1 MTDAPNAPTPQSTDG
16 DDTPEARKI
25 TPDEAA
31 DLAEAIL
38 DHMVVAKG
46 GTRRDG
52 QVQMARSVA
61 RALTEGKPHLVQGG
75 TGIGKT
81 LGYLAGALASGKQT
95 CLTPH
100 TKALQDQIAGDL
112 DLMISAFS
120 SPEGQEIIPTPSYG
134 VIKGRSSYL
143 CLAKVAPQAPADMPL
158 DGLDDDTT
166 FTPSST
172 LGKEVKALHDWAG
185 ETATGVRTHLPF
197 TVSSKAWRQVSTTA
211 EDCTG
216 KRCPQYEQCFVTQ
229 ARRQAA
235 ESNII
240 VANQAYLATH
250 MKVPHLLPDTVE
262 AIIVD
267 EAHEFPDV
275 VAHTF
280 GAEVTI
286 KRLEGALDA
295 LSKVSKRGE
304 SDNGGGKED
313 SRIKGT
319 AKAIKVLD
327 DAVPTPKFS
336 DRGILTKTDVLDALD
351 GVLAG
356 FTALRPLVLGMP
368 DSTDQEKGAK
378 DLLQRRLDNVLFD
391 LKLILRGTT
400 DTQVVWVEP
409 RGDQAVMCSAQ
420 FDVSDT
426 IYERLLYEF
435 RSVVFTSATLSIGG
449 EFDLIAKA
457 NGFAKG
463 PWTGEIVQ
471 SPFDYPTQGRVWM
484 PTGMPEPGN
493 TPEKQTAYSAAVAE
507 VAEKTV
513 RAAGG
518 RTLVLCTSWKS
529 VNAVSE
535 HLQSTLGNEFPI
547 ITQSPD
553 TMPMTLAKQF
563 ADDPRAV
570 LVGTTTFWTGVSVDG
585 DTCSAVVID
594 KMPFPSPSIPIIAAQ
609 TEKADRERGSGAGF
623 KEVSLVK
630 AILSVVQGGGRLI
643 RTLSD
648 RGVVVVCDPRVH
660 ESSSHRKFYGRQ
672 VLRSLPPFRFT
683 SDEDEVLAFLREIDR
698 TANDEAG
705 GSVVIEEEAEQV

>member
-1 MTDAPNAPTPQSTDG
+1 MTDATAPQSG
-16 DDTPEARKI
+16 DDADASEVRKI
-25 TPDEAA
+25 TPEEAA

-38 DHMVVAKG
+38 DHMIVTKG
-46 GTRRDG
+46 GTRRPG

-61 RALTEGKPHLVQGG
+61 RSLTAGKPHLVQGG

-120 SPEGQEIIPTPSYG
+120 TPEGQKIIPTPSYG
-134 VIKGRSSYL
+134 VIKGRSSYV
-143 CLAKVAPQAPADMPL
+143 CLAKVAPQPAGDVPL
-158 DGLDDDTT
+158 DGLDGEAP
-166 FTPSST
+166 FTPSSA
-172 LGKEVKALHDWAG
+172 LGQEVKALHDWANETSTG
-185 ETATGVRTHLPF
+185 ERTHLPF
-197 TVSSKAWRQVSTTA
+197 TVTSKAWRQVSTTA
-211 EDCTG
+211 DDCTG
-216 KRCPQYEQCFVTQ
+216 KRCPLYEQCFVTR

-235 ESNII
+235 ESSVI

-295 LSKVSKRGE
+295 LAKVARRSE
-304 SDNGGGKED
+304 NDNGGGKED
-313 SRIKGT
+313 ARVKGT
-319 AKAIKVLD
+319 TKAIRVLD
-327 DAVPTPKFS
+327 DAVPAPKFA
-336 DRGILTKTDVLDALD
+336 DRGILTKPEVLDALD

-356 FTALRPLVLGMP
+356 FTSLRPAVLGMP
-368 DSTDQEKGAK
+368 DTNDQEKGAK
-378 DLLQRRLDNVLFD
+378 ELLQRRLDNVIFD
-391 LKLILRGTT
+391 LRLILLGTT
-400 DTQVVWVEP
+400 DKQVVWVEP

-420 FDVSDT
+420 FDVGDT

-449 EFDLIAKA
+449 EFDLIAQA

-463 PWTGEIVQ
+463 PWTGEIVE
-471 SPFDYPTQGRVWM
+471 SPFDYPAQGRVWM
-484 PTGMPEPGN
+484 PEGIPEPGN
-493 TPEKQTAYSAAVAE
+493 TPEKKVAYSAAVAK

-518 RTLVLCTSWKS
+518 RTLVLCTSWES

-535 HLQSTLGNEFPI
+535 HLRTTLGGKFPI
-547 ITQSPD
+547 ITQSRD

-563 ADDPRAV
+563 AEDPRAV

-585 DTCSAVVID
+585 DTCAAVVID

-609 TEKADRERGSGAGF
+609 TEKADRERGRGAGF

-630 AILSVVQGGGRLI
+630 AILAVVQGGGRLI

-648 RGVVVVCDPRVH
+648 RGVVVLCDPRVH
-660 ESSSHRKFYGRQ
+660 DSSALRKFYARQ

-683 SDEDEVLAFLREIDR
+683 TDEAEVLAFLGEIDR
-698 TANDEAG
+698 TANDERG
-705 GSVVIEEEAEQV
+705 GVVVIEEEADQA

>member
-1 MTDAPNAPTPQSTDG
+1 MTDELHTHSPQSGGDTDSA
-16 DDTPEARKI
+16 EKRQI
-25 TPDEAA
+25 TPDQAA

-46 GTRRDG
+46 GARRPG

-61 RALTEGKPHLVQGG
+61 RALTVGKPHLVQGG

-120 SPEGQEIIPTPSYG
+120 TPEGQKIIPTPSYG
-134 VIKGRSSYL
+134 VIKGRSSYV
-143 CLAKVAPQAPADMPL
+143 CLAKVAPQPAGDMPL
-158 DGLDDDTT
+158 DGLDSDAD
-166 FTPSST
+166 FTPSSP
-172 LGKEVKALHDWAG
+172 LGKEVKALHDWAN
-185 ETATGVRTHLPF
+185 ETTTGVRTHLPF
-197 TVSSKAWRQVSTTA
+197 TVSSNAWRQVSTTA
-211 EDCTG
+211 DDCTG
-216 KRCPQYEQCFVTQ
+216 KRCPLYEQCFVTQ

-286 KRLEGALDA
+286 KRLEGAVEA
-295 LSKVSKRGE
+295 LAKVAKRGE
-304 SDNGGGKED
+304 NDNGGGKED
-313 SRIKGT
+313 SRIKST
-319 AKAIKVLD
+319 TKAIKVLG
-327 DAVPTPKFS
+327 DAVPTPKS
-336 DRGILTKTDVLDALD
+336 ADRGLLSKPEVLDALD

-356 FTALRPLVLGMP
+356 FASLRPAVLNMP
-368 DSTDQEKGAK
+368 DGNDQEKGAK
-378 DLLQRRLDNVLFD
+378 DLLQRRLDNMIFD
-391 LKLILRGTT
+391 LRLILMGTT
-400 DTQVVWVEP
+400 DKQVVWAEP
-409 RGDQAVMCSAQ
+409 RGNQAVMCSAQ

-435 RSVVFTSATLSIGG
+435 RSVTFTSATLSIGG
-449 EFDLIAKA
+449 EFDLIAQA

-463 PWTGEIVQ
+463 PWTGEIVE

-484 PTGMPEPGN
+484 PEGMPEPGN
-493 TPEKQTAYSAAVAE
+493 TPEKRAAYSAAVAK

-518 RTLVLCTSWKS
+518 RTLVLCTSWDS
-529 VNAVSE
+529 VKAVSE
-535 HLQSTLGNEFPI
+535 HLEAKLGRQFPI
-547 ITQSPD
+547 ITQSRD
-553 TMPMTLAKQF
+553 TMPMTLAKEF
-563 ADDPRAV
+563 AENPRAV

-585 DTCSAVVID
+585 DTCAAVVID

-609 TEKADRERGSGAGF
+609 TEKADRERGRGAGF

-630 AILSVVQGGGRLI
+630 AILAIVQGGGRLI

-660 ESSSHRKFYGRQ
+660 DSSEHRKFYGRQ

-683 SDEDEVLAFLREIDR
+683 SDEEEVLSFLKEIDR
-698 TANDEAG
+698 TANDEDG
-705 GSVVIEEEAEQV
+705 GVVTIEEEAEQA